1 VQTVE
6 LQKPLGGKT
15 AAFEVEAE
23 ALDECPADRGAMPPG
38 LDGDHEVA
46 EEPLAEHALAD
57 AFLAVETLGS
67 GAWERLLPPVRSEDV
82 GAMNGSFGEGRGDA
96 GWCRPYGAV
105 VVPGLGTGVH
115 RGALRV

>member
-23 ALDECPADRGAMPPG
+23 ALDECPADRGAMPSG

-67 GAWERLLPPVRSEDV
+67 GAWERPLPPARSED
-82 GAMNGSFGEGRGDA
+82 GSFGEGRGDA
-96 GWCRPYGAV
+96 GWCRPYGEV
-105 VVPGLGTGVH
+105 VVPGLGSGVH